1 MPILRCKYSA
11 YIDIKISE
19 KQAQAMKDDTVLYTV
34 EWGRLELTDESGTVA
49 LIEGDVLEVDY
60 AVPEQVSWKKE
71 EVRDLAALRKT
82 ALEAKKRE
90 LQKKLTVVS
99 QRLSESS
106 SETSETGE
114 KSSPIV
120 DAVSAGKT

>member
-11 YIDIKISE
+11 YIDIKVSE
-19 KQAQAMKDDTVLYTV
+19 KQAEAIKDNRALYTV
-34 EWGRLELTDESGTVA
+34 EWGRLELTDEAGSTF
-49 LIEGDVLEVDY
+49 IEGDLVEVDY
-60 AVPEQVSWKKE
+60 NVPEQVSWKKE

-90 LQKKLTVVS
+90 LQKKLTAVT

-106 SETSETGE
+106 SETSSLSETD
-114 KSSPIV
+114 KISHQ
-120 DAVSAGKT
+120 